1 MKDWMAHHSRVD
13 QLRDLRN
20 IAGLNTWSGIGYCT
34 DGSEQS
40 NRQLLP
46 ARVVGACLRR
56 GRLQIVRVAAD
67 TVAELTSQLVSH
79 ATALWR
85 RAKYAVG

>member
-20 IAGLNTWSGIGYCT
+20 IAG
-34 DGSEQS
+34 
-40 NRQLLP
+40 
-46 ARVVGACLRR
+46 

-67 TVAELTSQLVSH
+67 TVAELPSQLVSH